1 MTSFTRPSTP
11 NSSYS
16 HQIPHRRLGE
26 VQKESHHRE
35 KRSRSVERGV
45 KKASDRLQGI
55 TSNEKDGGNG
65 EFRFIPA
72 RVDRQQLNK
81 GGLSQSLLPSPTI
94 SQSTF
99 TPQKSRTSSRKVEI
113 PIESKKDLFSFH
125 SFALPSPSTNQRE
138 AESQSLPKSYNE
150 LSSSNLKH
158 HNEKQSQ
165 LSYPYFQTQ
174 QIDSQSSSLH
184 HRHSPPK
191 SSPHNFN
198 AGMSGSSSFI
208 SVSPGG
214 LTNGS
219 HSNTSSEN
227 LSAQLVEDEQRT
239 QEQVRRVMRIGKD
252 AGVGLGINT
261 DSSAWHEI

>member
-1 MTSFTRPSTP
+1 M
-11 NSSYS
+11 
-16 HQIPHRRLGE
+16 
-26 VQKESHHRE
+26 
-35 KRSRSVERGV
+35 

-55 TSNEKDGGNG
+55 TSNGKDGGNG

-72 RVDRQQLNK
+72 RVDRQHLNK

-94 SQSTF
+94 SQNVFAPS
-99 TPQKSRTSSRKVEI
+99 KSKPSSRKAET
-113 PIESKKDLFSFH
+113 PIESKKDVFSFH
-125 SFALPSPSTNQRE
+125 SFALPSPSSHRE
-138 AESQSLPKSYNE
+138 AESQSLSKSYHE

-158 HNEKQSQ
+158 HNEKQNQ
-165 LSYPYFQTQ
+165 LSFPYFQTQ

-184 HRHSPPK
+184 QRHSPHSK
-191 SSPHNFN
+191 SSPHTFN

-239 QEQVRRVMRIGKD
+239 GEQVRRVMLIRKDD

-261 DSSAWHEI
+261 DSYTWHGMSYE